1 MKRSRET
8 VWLIGA
14 VLLLTSAPDLG
25 AKSRI
30 SLMFDF
36 GLTTMTGG
44 DAAAYTFQPSYGLGF
59 GYHFSED
66 WSLDLTLNRYS
77 FSDDTTSDFS
87 FLPWH
92 DGDAASQ
99 DFEAWRVGARLWKQN
114 VWAQKKL
121 GLALGIGGGLLAWK
135 VKDPLTDQ
143 VLTVAR
149 SASDSAD
156 FSANELFFSGGAS
169 LSYFVTPVI
178 EAGSQID
185 IDYLTGIGVN
195 FDDPLVSGRDN
206 ILVSLTVTLRY
217 YFGREKAV
225 RNEPLEEMIWSSTQE
240 EPVVRR
246 ETAEQLVATGQEPIL
261 EVTKGFV
268 IGSDTADSDGDGVY
282 DTDDYCDGT
291 DLAARAT
298 IDVHGCPIDSDYD
311 GTPDYL
317 DECPYNRIG
326 AAVGPDGCPL
336 DGDGDGVPNGIDDCP
351 NTLPT
356 AEVDQYGCIDLTML
370 SETMVLYIDYV
381 PGSFEIDP
389 PNRERL
395 RQLSRLLNFV
405 PEIKLEISGYTDN
418 IGTEAANRQ
427 LSEKRANRVRD
438 YLVLLGVNE
447 ERIRV
452 FGRGETNFVASNDTR
467 EGRAR
472 NRRIEIN
479 FFK

>member
-1 MKRSRET
+1 MKRISAT
-8 VWLIGA
+8 ILILTF
-14 VLLLTSAPDLG
+14 VLSLVTASAPA

-30 SLMFDF
+30 SLLFDF
-36 GLTTMTGG
+36 GLTTMSGG
-44 DAAAYTFQPSYGLGF
+44 EAAAYTFQPAYGLGV

-66 WSLDLTLNRYS
+66 WSLDLTMNRYS
-77 FSDDTTSDFS
+77 FSDDTTADFS

-99 DFEAWRVGARLWKQN
+99 DFEAWRIGARIWKQN
-114 VWAQKKL
+114 VWAEKRL
-121 GLALGIGGGLLAWK
+121 GLALGIGGGLLAWE
-135 VKDPLTDQ
+135 VKDPQTGR
-143 VLTVAR
+143 VMTVAKD
-149 SASDSAD
+149 ATDSAD

-169 LSYFVTPVI
+169 LAYFVTPVI
-178 EAGSQID
+178 EAGSQLD
-185 IDYLTGIGVN
+185 IDYLTGMGVDFN
-195 FDDPLVSGRDN
+195 DPHVNGRDDF
-206 ILVSLTVTLRY
+206 LVSLAVTLRY

-225 RNEPLEEMIWSSTQE
+225 RDEPLEEMIWSSTE
-240 EPVVRR
+240 DDPVVRR
-246 ETAEQLVATGQEPIL
+246 ETTEQLVPTAQEPTL

-268 IGSDTADSDGDGVY
+268 IGSDTADGDGDGVY
-282 DTDDYCDGT
+282 DTDDYCAGT

-298 IDVHGCPIDSDYD
+298 IDIHGCPIDSDYD
-311 GTPDYL
+311 GIPDYL
-317 DECPYNRIG
+317 DDCPNNRIG
-326 AAVGPDGCPL
+326 SAVGPNGCPQ
-336 DGDGDGVPNGIDDCP
+336 DGDGDGVPDGIDDCP

-389 PNRERL
+389 RNRERL

-405 PEIKLEISGYTDN
+405 PQIKLEISGYTDN

-438 YLVLLGVNE
+438 YLVLLGVNR